1 MSVDCPPV
9 SALPES
15 STMSGPST
23 SHQPRT
29 PGRAPGNH
37 TPRHVQWASAVDEEE
52 VAGRQRDR
60 ELESEVASAHELD
73 EAGLD
78 VRMVCLLIAFFT
90 HSILC
95 SQPTAFQTLTHA
107 LERHHSSSVSSY
119 APSRPSRSY
128 TSSSAESSIPASPRL
143 PTSEIN
149 VPGEAFIEPHERAGL
164 PASRPECR
172 GERKFSESELHA
184 AHVVRAHSRNPF
196 SKRFF
201 RRRFRPT
208 ATWTKESTDTE
219 EGASQTNPPMTHARG
234 GILAALLALYDRDS
248 DVASISDTQELPP
261 RISPTHSL
269 HDLASVTGK
278 RLATASK
285 ALHLPESRP
294 RRERNA
300 AGVWGPLI
308 ASTSGTLVAAAA
320 PTHSAIAPDVKRPG
334 YHLSRYVHFRPAVAQ
349 P

>member
-1 MSVDCPPV
+1 MCVW
-9 SALPES
+9 SA
-15 STMSGPST
+15 
-23 SHQPRT
+23 
-29 PGRAPGNH
+29 
-37 TPRHVQWASAVDEEE
+37 
-52 VAGRQRDR
+52 
-60 ELESEVASAHELD
+60 
-73 EAGLD
+73 
-78 VRMVCLLIAFFT
+78 LLIAFFT
-90 HSILC
+90 HSIFC

-119 APSRPSRSY
+119 TPSRPSRSY
-128 TSSSAESSIPASPRL
+128 TSSSAESSLPASPRL
-143 PTSEIN
+143 PTSDIN

-164 PASRPECR
+164 PTSRPECR

-184 AHVVRAHSRNPF
+184 AHVVGAHSGNSF

-208 ATWTKESTDTE
+208 ATWTDESTDKE
-219 EGASQTNPPMTHARG
+219 EEARQTNPSMTHARG
-234 GILAALLALYDRDS
+234 GILAALLALYNRDS
-248 DVASISDTQELPP
+248 DVALTRTSDTQELLPP
-261 RISPTHSL
+261 RISPAHSL

-285 ALHLPESRP
+285 NLHLPESRP

-334 YHLSRYVHFRPAVAQ
+334 YHLSRYVHCRPL
-349 P
+349 